1 MRSYKNELIFT
12 LKTVEWYGKKIVNG
26 SLIIVSLA
34 CSVGVLL
41 RRVDVKRLAN
51 STDYV

>member
-1 MRSYKNELIFT
+1 ME
-12 LKTVEWYGKKIVNG
+12 KKIVNG